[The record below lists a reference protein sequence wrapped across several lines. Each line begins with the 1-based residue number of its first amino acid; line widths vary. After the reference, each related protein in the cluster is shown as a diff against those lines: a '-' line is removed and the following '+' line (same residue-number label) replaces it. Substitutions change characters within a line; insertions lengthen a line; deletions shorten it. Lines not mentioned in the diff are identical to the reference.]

1 MRFVTL
7 FLFTFSD
14 VLKEIKLPVTV
25 YSLAVVALEVRV
37 RFQIS
42 DGISFTQA
50 NKSNVFTT
58 SFCVPKLASTS
69 RQVTIEFTRL
79 GAQTIKADI
88 EGFQS
93 SECLDDFYEVRGCWI
108 GCSFSSLVHFDLVLL
123 AIGCELTLSDWR
135 HANIKATII
144 TSTRVDNK
152 PIKINMAVFGFGV
165 K

>member
-1 MRFVTL
+1 M
-7 FLFTFSD
+7 
-14 VLKEIKLPVTV
+14 TV

-58 SFCVPKLASTS
+58 SFCVPKLSSTS
-69 RQVTIEFTRL
+69 RQVTVEFTQL
-79 GAQTIKADI
+79 GAQTIKAEI

-93 SECLDDFYEVRGCWI
+93 SECLDDFYEVTECWI
-108 GCSFSSLVHFDLVLL
+108 GCSFSFELFGFELASLF
-123 AIGCELTLSDWR
+123 ELSDWR
-135 HANIKATII
+135 HANMNAPIM
-144 TSTRVDNK
+144 TSKRVDNR
-152 PIKINMAVFGFGV
+152 PINVNMALFGFGV